1 MPQLDIATFPSQIFW
16 LIVSFVILYI
26 CISKLIMPKIS
37 KVLLEREKKIKENI
51 KESEILYT
59 KTENISNKCENL
71 RKETKEESK
80 KIISDIKNKTN
91 KKVLENT
98 ILLKKELDKRLEIAE
113 KEILNKRNKVLS
125 NLSSISALLSEEI
138 LKKISN
144 KKINTKE
151 LNLIIKKNLKV

>member
-144 KKINTKE
+144 KEINTKE

>member
-51 KESEILYT
+51 KESEVLHAE
-59 KTENISNKCENL
+59 TENINKKCENL
-71 RKETKEESK
+71 RKETDEESK

-98 ILLKKELDKRLEIAE
+98 ILLKKELGKRLEIAE
-113 KEILNKRNKVLS
+113 KEILKKRNKVLK
-125 NLSSISALLSEEI
+125 NLNSISSLFSKEI

-144 KKINTKE
+144 KEINTKE

>member
-16 LIVSFVILYI
+16 LFVTFVILYI
-26 CISKLIMPKIS
+26 CISRLIMPKIS
-37 KVLLEREKKIKENI
+37 KVLLEREKTIKENI

-59 KTENISNKCENL
+59 KTERISNKCENL
-71 RKETKEESK
+71 RKETEEKSK
-80 KIISDIKNKTN
+80 KIVSDIKNKTN

-113 KEILNKRNKVLS
+113 KEILKKRNKVLK
-125 NLSSISALLSEEI
+125 NLNSISSLFSKEI

-144 KKINTKE
+144 KEINTKE

>member
-1 MPQLDIATFPSQIFW
+1 
-16 LIVSFVILYI
+16 
-26 CISKLIMPKIS
+26 
-37 KVLLEREKKIKENI
+37 
-51 KESEILYT
+51 
-59 KTENISNKCENL
+59 NISNKCENL